1 MAESEGE
8 VVGLIDEVVAWLA
21 TEDPTPL
28 ATGLKLRDAD
38 GGLKLSDD
46 LPPIHTFLNRLLA
59 LRIADQ
65 NALFADFDGILSGIL
80 ERAAASAD
88 LDRGLED
95 IEAEE
100 LAVVEEETIR
110 TDVSTGAETALV
122 TFELKVRRELVSSDA
137 ALAGAEGSAFR
148 LVVNDRSGRA
158 ALAEF
163 GLTTTTDDDRLVPA
177 VRLLRPDQH
186 QVTPEKTFEESAW
199 AQTDEAAWRAVWDA
213 EVAATDPWRTRRLT
227 LATGLLLPIW
237 GRLPSKGCSVR
248 RVRAPDGRR
257 WLGRVLDEVQAA
269 SLKTALGLTE
279 VGDAWADGGRTAAA
293 VLDRNVQLALSGGLW
308 LKRSRVMD
316 RWRLEVVGG
325 RTDRDALVSLGCFVE
340 IIAYAPRVFVP
351 VDRPDVVEGVLRRHP
366 VQSILEGAA
375 A

>member
-1 MAESEGE
+1 M
-8 VVGLIDEVVAWLA
+8 GLE
-21 TEDPTPL
+21 
-28 ATGLKLRDAD
+28 R
-38 GGLKLSDD
+38 
-46 LPPIHTFLNRLLA
+46 RLLLMRIGRDQLVA
-59 LRIADQ
+59 LDGR
-65 NALFADFDGILSGIL
+65 ALQKVGGDREPHPTFDGVMGVDAQRHQEHRHALVGIGDRRRQQGQRNLAAVADAQFQPGDTVGCVGWVGDL
-80 ERAAASAD
+80 EVDGERSLPVDVGD
-88 LDRGLED
+88 LGVD
-95 IEAEE
+95 EAE
-100 LAVVEEETIR
+100 IQP
-110 TDVSTGAETALV
+110 
-122 TFELKVRRELVSSDA
+122 
-137 ALAGAEGSAFR
+137 
-148 LVVNDRSGRA
+148 GRA
-158 ALAEF
+158 T

>member
-1 MAESEGE
+1 MRFF
-8 VVGLIDEVVAWLA
+8 VD
-21 TEDPTPL
+21 T
-28 ATGLKLRDAD
+28 AD
-38 GGLKLSDD
+38 
-46 LPPIHTFLNRLLA
+46 
-59 LRIADQ
+59 IA
-65 NALFADFDGILSGIL
+65 AI
-80 ERAAASAD
+80 
-88 LDRGLED
+88 
-95 IEAEE
+95 
-100 LAVVEEETIR
+100 
-110 TDVSTGAETALV
+110 
-122 TFELKVRRELVSSDA
+122 RELHELGMVDGVTTNPS
-137 ALAGAEGSAFR
+137 LI
-148 LVVNDRSGRA
+148 LKSGRDI
-158 ALAEF
+158 AE
-163 GLTTTTDDDRLVPA
+163 
-177 VRLLRPDQH
+177 
-186 QVTPEKTFEESAW
+186 VTKEICDIVDGPVS
-199 AQTDEAAWRAVWDA
+199 A

-237 GRLPSKGCSVR
+237 GKLPSKGCSVR

-351 VDRPDVVEGVLRRHP
+351 VDRPDVVEGVLRQEP
-366 VQSILEGAA
+366 VPAEPVGQPL
-375 A
+375 